1 MRQTN
6 PIHRLKACCS
16 TRIACLSGLL
26 TFRHCFSLLYSIW
39 FPHSSICFIWIFSS
53 ESLFHTVRQYGW
65 THQLGS
71 ATGGNSH
78 LAVFFFPSD
87 ARTLLPSSF
96 QFSPIRVLSQLLL
109 PKSQKRDISRKSQ
122 TQIFQIIF
130 AKALKGSKVQRM
142 LQRGPG
148 GTVSDPNKICYFN
161 DIHGHLGHQRIISK
175 VEIWVK
181 NILCHYVIS
190 DMIIYGRMCLPSKY
204 SSINLCDFYLLM
216 VKTKHLTK

>member
-65 THQLGS
+65 THQLGN
-71 ATGGNSH
+71 ATGATAPNW
-78 LAVFFFPSD
+78 AVFSSD
-87 ARTLLPSSF
+87 ARILLPSSF
-96 QFSPIRVLSQLLL
+96 QFSPIRVPSQLLL
-109 PKSQKRDISRKSQ
+109 PKSPKRDISCKSQ

-130 AKALKGSKVQRM
+130 AKALKGPKVQRM
-142 LQRGPG
+142 LQRGHG
-148 GTVSDPNKICYFN
+148 GKFSDPNTICYFD
-161 DIHGHLGHQRIISK
+161 DIHGHFKTSIIISK
-175 VEIWVK
+175 VEI
-181 NILCHYVIS
+181 
-190 DMIIYGRMCLPSKY
+190 
-204 SSINLCDFYLLM
+204 
-216 VKTKHLTK
+216 